1 MKYLF
6 FLESVIKD
14 EIVIENMKSI
24 YMILKIDYIL
34 LNK

>member
-1 MKYLF
+1 MKCLF

-14 EIVIENMKSI
+14 KIEIENMKSI
-24 YMILKIDYIL
+24 CIILKIDYIL